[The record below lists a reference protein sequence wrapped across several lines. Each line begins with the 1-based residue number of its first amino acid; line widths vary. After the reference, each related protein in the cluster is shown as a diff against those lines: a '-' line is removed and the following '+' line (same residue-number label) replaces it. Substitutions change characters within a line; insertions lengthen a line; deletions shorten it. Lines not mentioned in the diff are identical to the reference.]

1 MRIAVTSNGKSISS
15 DLGKTIKFIVFEILK
30 GKTRGKLI
38 IDVSA
43 SGGYDA
49 LRYILKNEGVEVL
62 LCGEITDKIKMDLEN
77 NGIKVVSGVRG
88 NINNAISGYMR
99 KQIKKE

>member
-15 DLGKTIKFIVFEILK
+15 DFRKTIKLIVFEILK
-30 GKTRGKLI
+30 GKTRGKII

-49 LRYILKNEGVEVL
+49 LRYI
-62 LCGEITDKIKMDLEN
+62 
-77 NGIKVVSGVRG
+77 
-88 NINNAISGYMR
+88 
-99 KQIKKE
+99 

>member
-1 MRIAVTSNGKSISS
+1 M
-15 DLGKTIKFIVFEILK
+15 
-30 GKTRGKLI
+30 
-38 IDVSA
+38 
-43 SGGYDA
+43 
-49 LRYILKNEGVEVL
+49 L

-88 NINNAISGYMR
+88 NINNAISEYMR